1 VKELELNGQFRK
13 RKKSLQATI
22 KTWQGKC
29 KTLSDEKR
37 ALKDEIQQQWV
48 GMVAYSIIRGY
59 PCNEAVGTQ
68 TRIKKKARNIGSLKL
83 SCYVVVIMICYR
95 KPYSHIIVLIADKY
109 PFLPPGENRELLE
122 KAEHY
127 FRTFIHVTRDGMDMS
142 GIPRQCLT
150 EINGEH
156 SLKRKYEVALD
167 KVAYVRDAVTNK
179 RCKAMSRIKEVCTST
194 YRVYKVFIK
203 PKQPA

>member
-1 VKELELNGQFRK
+1 MLH
-13 RKKSLQATI
+13 
-22 KTWQGKC
+22 
-29 KTLSDEKR
+29 KTL
-37 ALKDEIQQQWV
+37 LPQI
-48 GMVAYSIIRGY
+48 
-59 PCNEAVGTQ
+59 
-68 TRIKKKARNIGSLKL
+68 L
-83 SCYVVVIMICYR
+83 
-95 KPYSHIIVLIADKY
+95 IVLIADKY

-142 GIPRQCLT
+142 GIPRECLT
-150 EINGEH
+150 EINDP

-194 YRVYKVFIK
+194 YRLYECLSDT
-203 PKQPA
+203 KQPV